1 MISLL
6 KMLSFRGSCC
16 FRHLSI
22 LPFCCWYM
30 RSFCLVLHVPE
41 LNSPFPFILAYK
53 PHNYF
58 LCASFPYNIFLT
70 QSKGNQ
76 HSLLLTSFPGPS
88 SGAAI
93 LLGVRSASH
102 SVTGT
107 VLYMSHL
114 CPPST
119 TPASPWP
126 SCHIGYPVTGGL
138 LGWGTAS
145 CLTLPRL
152 DQAH

>member
-22 LPFCCWYM
+22 LLFCCWYL

-58 LCASFPYNIFLT
+58 LCASSPYNTFLM

-107 VLYMSHL
+107 VLYISHL

-119 TPASPWP
+119 PPPA
-126 SCHIGYPVTGGL
+126 HGHPVTLVTRLLGGYWAGGL
-138 LGWGTAS
+138 G
-145 CLTLPRL
+145 LTLPRL